1 MSIFAPM
8 RKFTAIILLASSLL
22 FITNCRPK
30 KITPLTEDEAIN
42 IIKRFDEGWEH
53 KDLEL
58 VDSCL
63 SPNYI
68 YFTQSGG
75 LFSRDSVVATAGS
88 PSYSLTK
95 VERSSFSVLLE
106 DNVAIV
112 STRWKGVGEYR
123 GRPFDEDQRCS
134 MTVVKR
140 NGKIEILS
148 EHCTPIKQMP
158 IFH

>member
-1 MSIFAPM
+1 M
-8 RKFTAIILLASSLL
+8 RKITAIILFASSLL

-88 PSYSLTK
+88 PSYSLTS

-123 GRPFDEDQRCS
+123 GRPFNEDQRCS
-134 MTVVKR
+134 ITVVKR